1 MNISGMNTIGIA
13 DTTFAG
19 YDMGGLAERAIKDS
33 EQPVRIIRYTVP
45 GIKDL
50 PVASK
55 KLIEEHGCGV
65 ILALGM
71 PGPEK
76 IDRQCAHEASQGI
89 QQVQLMTNRHVI
101 EVFVHM
107 DEGKDAKELVRITED
122 RTRKHALN
130 AIALLKGKDALRRY
144 AGTGRRQG
152 KEDAGSLLL

>member
-1 MNISGMNTIGIA
+1 MNTAGMDTIGIA

-19 YDMGGLAERAIKDS
+19 YDMGGLAERTLRDS
-33 EQPVRIIRYTVP
+33 ELPVKIIRYTVP

-55 KLIEEHGCGV
+55 KLIEEHNCDI

-76 IDRQCAHEASQGI
+76 IDQQCAHEASQGI

-101 EVFVHM
+101 EVFVHR

-122 RTRKHALN
+122 RTKKHALN
-130 AIALLKGKDALRRY
+130 AIALLRGKDALRRY
-144 AGTGRRQG
+144 AGAGKRQG
-152 KEDAGSLLL
+152 KGDAGQLLL